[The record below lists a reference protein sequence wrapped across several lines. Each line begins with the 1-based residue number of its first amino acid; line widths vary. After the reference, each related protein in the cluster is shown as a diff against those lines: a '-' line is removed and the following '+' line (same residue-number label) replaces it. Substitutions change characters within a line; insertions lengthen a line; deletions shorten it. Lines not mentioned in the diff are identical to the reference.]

1 MTASTAAR
9 IVIAGGGFGGLAVA
23 RDLEAALPPGTAQ
36 VTLVNEHNFM
46 LYTPFMG
53 AVAGGSL
60 DPRHIAFP
68 LREELPRTRVRLARV
83 EGGDPE
89 QRLLNVRD
97 PQGEPDVL
105 AYDHLVVCLG
115 FVSRTPEVPGLV
127 EHGLG
132 FKTLAEAVALRDRLL
147 RTLERAETIEDPDER
162 ASYLSFV
169 VVGAGYAGLAAL
181 AEMQAFAADVVQ
193 LYPRCQE
200 QGMRWFLVNS
210 RERMI
215 SDVPERLARFAE
227 EKLRERGVEIVAQT
241 RVVEVAPDGVRL
253 ASGAAI
259 ATRTVVWTA
268 GVAPTPVVR
277 RLGLPLDRG
286 GRIVVDECMRVDGH
300 PGIWALGDAAAVPD
314 PARPGEACPPSRQH
328 AVRQAHQMAANLT
341 AATTASGPPG
351 PFTYRTRGVFVDLG
365 RFSAVAVLLR
375 LRMSGFPAWLLT
387 RGYHLKQVPGPR
399 RKISLISD
407 WIVDLFDRDTTELG
421 EVGHPITA
429 PAGMDALEPGR
440 PERPAA

>member
-1 MTASTAAR
+1 MSTSAAVPR
-9 IVIAGGGFGGLAVA
+9 IVIAGGGFGGVAVA
-23 RDLEAALPPGTAQ
+23 RDLEATLSPGAAD

-46 LYTPFMG
+46 LYTPFLG

-83 EGGDPE
+83 EGADPE
-89 QRLLNVRD
+89 RRLVHVRD
-97 PQGEPDVL
+97 PQGDADALP
-105 AYDHLVVCLG
+105 YDQLVVCLG
-115 FVSRTPEVPGLV
+115 SVSRTPDVPGLV

-132 FKTLAEAVALRDRLL
+132 FKTLSEAVALRDRLL
-147 RTLERAETIEDPDER
+147 RTLERAETIEDPEER
-162 ASYLSFV
+162 APQLSFV

-181 AEMQAFAADVVQ
+181 AEMQAFAADVLP
-193 LYPRCQE
+193 LYPRCRE

-227 EKLRERGVEIVAQT
+227 EKLRARGVEIVTQT
-241 RVVEVAPDGVRL
+241 RVIEVARDSVRL
-253 ASGAAI
+253 SDGRSI

-277 RLGLPLDRG
+277 RLGLRLDGG
-286 GRIVVDECMRVDGH
+286 GRIVVDDCLRVEGH
-300 PGIWALGDAAAVPD
+300 PGVWAIGDAAAVPD
-314 PARPGEACPPSRQH
+314 PARPGEVCPPTRQH
-328 AVRQAHQMAANLT
+328 AVRQAHQIAANLVSAVAG
-341 AATTASGPPG
+341 AAPG

-421 EVGHPITA
+421 QLEHPITA
-429 PAGMDALEPGR
+429 PAGDESDP
-440 PERPAA
+440 

>member
-1 MTASTAAR
+1 MIAPPAAVPR
-9 IVIAGGGFGGLAVA
+9 IVIAGGGFGGVAVA
-23 RDLEAALPPGTAQ
+23 RDLEAALPPGAAH

-46 LYTPFMG
+46 LYTPFLG

-83 EGGDPE
+83 EGADPE
-89 QRLLNVRD
+89 QSVVNVRD
-97 PQGEPDVL
+97 PQGEPDTL
-105 AYDHLVVCLG
+105 PYDQLVVCLG
-115 FVSRTPEVPGLV
+115 SVSRTPDVPGLV

-132 FKTLAEAVALRDRLL
+132 FKTLSEAVALRDRLL
-147 RTLERAETIEDPDER
+147 RTLERAETIEDPAER
-162 ASYLSFV
+162 APQLSFV

-181 AEMQAFAADVVQ
+181 AEMQAFAADVLP
-193 LYPRCQE
+193 LYPRCRE

-227 EKLRERGVEIVAQT
+227 EKLRARGVEIVTQT
-241 RVVEVAPDGVRL
+241 RVVEVARDSVRL
-253 ASGAAI
+253 SGGDSI

-268 GVAPTPVVR
+268 GVSPTPVVR
-277 RLGLPLDRG
+277 RLGLRLDHG
-286 GRIVVDECMRVDGH
+286 GRIVVDECMRVEGH
-300 PGIWALGDAAAVPD
+300 PGVWAIGDAAAVPD
-314 PARPGEACPPSRQH
+314 PARPGEMCPPTRQH
-328 AVRQAHQMAANLT
+328 AVRQAHQIAVNLVAAV
-341 AATTASGPPG
+341 AGEAPQ

-421 EVGHPITA
+421 QLEHPIMA
-429 PAGMDALEPGR
+429 PAGRAPYR
-440 PERPAA
+440 